1 MARNDTQAN
10 FRVKPELMDWLKG
23 YAKEN
28 YRSITAQF
36 NLILEQERER
46 QTQDNK
52 KADCTV
58 ESNQSASE
66 TTI

>member
-1 MARNDTQAN
+1 MARNDPQAN
-10 FRVKPELMDWLKG
+10 FRVKPELMDWLKD

-28 YRSITAQF
+28 YRSMTAQL

-52 KADCTV
+52 KADITHQD
-58 ESNQSASE
+58 ELSASE

>member
-46 QTQDNK
+46 QMQGNK
-52 KADCTV
+52 KADCIRQD
-58 ESNQSASE
+58 NQSASE

>member
-1 MARNDTQAN
+1 MARNDPQAG
-10 FRVKPELMDWLKG
+10 FRVKQELLDWLKG

-28 YRSITAQF
+28 HRSMTGQLS
-36 NLILEQERER
+36 LILEQERER

>member
-1 MARNDTQAN
+1 MARNDPQAN

-28 YRSITAQF
+28 YRSMTAQLS
-36 NLILEQERER
+36 LILEQERDR
-46 QTQDNK
+46 QIQGNK
-52 KADCTV
+52 KADCIRQD
-58 ESNQSASE
+58 NQSASE

>member
-1 MARNDTQAN
+1 MARNDPQLN
-10 FRVKPELMDWLKG
+10 FRVSKDVANWLKSF
-23 YAKEN
+23 AESN
-28 YRSITAQF
+28 RRSITAQLS
-36 NLILEQERER
+36 LILEQERER
-46 QTQDNK
+46 QMQGNK

>member
-1 MARNDTQAN
+1 MARNDPQAN

-46 QTQDNK
+46 QTQGNK
-52 KADCTV
+52 KADITRQD
-58 ESNQSASE
+58 ELSASE